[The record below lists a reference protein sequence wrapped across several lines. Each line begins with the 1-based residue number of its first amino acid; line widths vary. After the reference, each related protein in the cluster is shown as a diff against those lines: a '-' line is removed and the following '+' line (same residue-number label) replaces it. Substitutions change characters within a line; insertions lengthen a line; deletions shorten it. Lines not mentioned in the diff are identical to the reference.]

1 MYADNE
7 LLFPPYVISRLR
19 NAGGDRW
26 TELVDQVRNLPENDL
41 ERLAFCLMM
50 VRFLGCVDCETDS
63 YRAMRGCTAC
73 ALQGMRRHKEG
84 DHRLL
89 ERYEKAALELNRYLS
104 KHPDV
109 LVSGDRVVAAR
120 AA

>member
-19 NAGGDRW
+19 NAGGERW
-26 TELVDQVRNLPENDL
+26 TELVDRVRKLPEDDP
-41 ERLAFCLMM
+41 ERLSFCLMM
-50 VRFLGCVDCETDS
+50 VRFLGCVNCETDS

-84 DHRLL
+84 DRPLL
-89 ERYEKAALELNRYLS
+89 ERLEKAAAELNQYLA
-104 KHPDV
+104 KHPEV
-109 LVSGDRVVAAR
+109 LITGDQVIAAR

>member
-19 NAGGDRW
+19 HAGGERW
-26 TELVDQVRNLPENDL
+26 AELVDQVRNLPEDDP
-41 ERLAFCLMM
+41 ERLTFCLMM
-50 VRFLGCVDCETDS
+50 VRFLGCVNCETDS

-73 ALQGMRRHKEG
+73 ALQGMRRHKDG
-84 DHRLL
+84 DQHLL
-89 ERYEKAALELNRYLS
+89 ERYEKAAAELNRYLS
-104 KHPDV
+104 KHPEV
-109 LVSGDRVVAAR
+109 LVSGDPVVAAR

>member
-1 MYADNE
+1 MYVDNE

-19 NAGGDRW
+19 KAGGERW
-26 TELVDQVRNLPENDL
+26 TELVDRVRHLPEDDP
-41 ERLAFCLMM
+41 ERLSFCLMM

-84 DHRLL
+84 DGVLIR
-89 ERYEKAALELNRYLS
+89 RYDEAASELNRYLS
-104 KHPDV
+104 RHPEV
-109 LVSGDRVVAAR
+109 LVGGEQIPPAR